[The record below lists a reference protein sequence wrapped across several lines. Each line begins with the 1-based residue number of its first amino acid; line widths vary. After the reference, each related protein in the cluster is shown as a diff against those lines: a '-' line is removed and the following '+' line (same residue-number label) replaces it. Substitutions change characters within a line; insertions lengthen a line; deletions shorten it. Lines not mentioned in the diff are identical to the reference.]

1 MAPPPPTDLALPP
14 AVLVAPERRAGWAW
28 LCAVRRLPPLLGPAW
43 LVAVGYIDPGN
54 WATDLAAG
62 AGHGYALLWVVAAA
76 SLAAMALQVLAARLG
91 LAAGTDLARLTA
103 DVCPAWARWPMWL
116 LAEAAICACD
126 LAELIGAA
134 IALKLLF
141 GLPIAL
147 GVALTGLDV
156 LLILRLGR
164 RGGAGG
170 LVAVL
175 FALVAVAFGIEL
187 FMARP
192 DWAAAAAGLGP
203 SRSSLQAPGA
213 LYLAAGIVGA
223 TVMPHNLYLHSAL
236 AAGRGAGDI
245 GRATRF
251 LSRDTVRALAL
262 AMLVNLAIVV
272 LAATVFH
279 GLGRGEGM
287 GIEGAC
293 RLLAPLLG
301 PASAVLF
308 ALALLAAGESAS
320 LTATMAGQTVMEGFV
335 RIRLGPGARRLLT
348 RGLAIGPALAAVLL
362 WGEQGLTRLLVQ
374 SQVLLSLQLPFAMVP
389 MLWFAGDRRRMGAL
403 APPRWLLAMG
413 WAAALLILGLNAAM
427 LLGAMT
433 QP

>member
-1 MAPPPPTDLALPP
+1 VPPPPSDLATSAP
-14 AVLVAPERRAGWAW
+14 VRVAAAPGPGRAWSHG
-28 LCAVRRLPPLLGPAW
+28 LRRLLSLLGPAW

-91 LAAGTDLARLTA
+91 LATGADLARLTA
-103 DVCPAWARWPMWL
+103 DMCPPWARWPMWL

-164 RGGAGG
+164 TGSTGRLIAG
-170 LVAVL
+170 L
-175 FALVAVAFGIEL
+175 FAGVAAAFVIEL
-187 FMARP
+187 VLVRP
-192 DWAAAAAGLGP
+192 DWAAAASGLLP
-203 SRSSLQAPGA
+203 RPASLAPNGA

-236 AAGRGAGDI
+236 TAGRKG
-245 GRATRF
+245 GRDLQGTTRF
-251 LSRDTVRALAL
+251 LGRDAFAALAL
-262 AMLVNLAIVV
+262 AMLVNLAIVI
-272 LAATVFH
+272 LASAAFH
-279 GLGRGEGM
+279 RLGRGAV
-287 GIEGAC
+287 GIEDAYG
-293 RLLAPLLG
+293 LLTPLLG
-301 PASAVLF
+301 PAAAALF

-320 LTATMAGQTVMEGFV
+320 LSATLAGQAVMEGFV
-335 RIRLGPGARRLLT
+335 RIRLAPGARRLLT
-348 RGLAIGPALAAVLL
+348 RGLALGPALVAVLL
-362 WGEQGLTRLLVQ
+362 WGQDGLSRLLVQ
-374 SQVLLSLQLPFAMVP
+374 SQVVLSLQLPFAMIP
-389 MLWFAGDRRRMGAL
+389 MLWLAGDRKRMGAL
-403 APPRWLLAMG
+403 ATPRWLLAVG
-413 WAAALLILGLNAAM
+413 WAAAALIVTMNLALLA
-427 LLGAMT
+427 GA
-433 QP
+433 